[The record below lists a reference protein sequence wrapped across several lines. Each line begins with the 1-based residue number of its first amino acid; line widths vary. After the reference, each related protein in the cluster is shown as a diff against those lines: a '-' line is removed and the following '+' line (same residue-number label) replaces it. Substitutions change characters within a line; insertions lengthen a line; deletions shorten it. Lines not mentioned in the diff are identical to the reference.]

1 MGHFQRASLTEEDGS
16 FCHAFQAEPNAVRDA
31 LRRAIA
37 RFARRIPDD
46 AAGALELALA
56 EVLNNIVEHAYA
68 GLPPGP
74 VELELRLGSEMLDC
88 RVIDHGHPMPG
99 LMLPKGEMQPIA
111 ATVDDLP
118 EGGWGWALI
127 KTLTTSLCYT
137 RDQNANQLSFS
148 VPVDA
153 S

>member
-1 MGHFQRASLTEEDGS
+1 MRHFQKASSTQDEGS

-31 LRRAIA
+31 LRRAVA

-74 VELELRLGSEMLDC
+74 VEILLRLGDEKLEC
-88 RVIDHGHPMPG
+88 RVVDHGHPMPG
-99 LMLPKGEMQPIA
+99 LMLPNGEMQPIGE
-111 ATVDDLP
+111 TVDDLP

-127 KTLTTSLCYT
+127 KMLTTSLCYT
-137 RDQNANQLSFS
+137 RNRNANQLSFS
-148 VPVDA
+148 VPLTA
-153 S
+153 G